1 MLKIKKN
8 YRNEIIFFVLMVLIC
23 CTILCFGQKK
33 VLAENAPITV
43 INFEQ
48 LQEALS
54 NANQDTEIIVSQII
68 TLPSDIIEL
77 DGKGATVR
85 VEKPYINADGKV
97 GSDYSNYGVFIINDD
112 VNIKNMKIMGG
123 SNHEEDIDSID
134 PNFAAL
140 QIQSGT
146 VEMRNVVI
154 TRSGRGISIQSGAC
168 VTLSDSQIVRNS
180 YSHGGGI
187 CCTGKLIMNNCSCS
201 ENRTTF
207 SGGGGGAMEINA
219 GGELYA
225 NNTIIAN
232 NASREIGGA
241 IGCVNNSKIYLIN
254 CTISGNVTTAQVN
267 YGGGICLNPNS
278 NQFYA
283 TNCIFVN
290 NYYLDQTNN
299 QLHASDIGTL
309 SDGNVLHLYN
319 CLYNSIVKS
328 YTSDDNQ
335 NVKIVNC
342 KTGTEDQNVA
352 KTYRNDGIFLSKDEI
367 SQGFLHPAAITSG
380 VDLYIPI
387 QKEGLAATGGTNT
400 YFDFSDL
407 NNIKMGFG
415 RDDNITALGNLNA
428 PSATAKISNYYED
441 GSREAGIIGASG
453 IDEDDYY
460 TVKLADYEHGTV
472 EGATFYGDTYKRE
485 TSVTVKAIENVD
497 GYVFKDWIVTN
508 SNGNEEII
516 TDNPY
521 TFDISENI
529 TLLPEFVEGYRYY
542 VVFDENGATSGEMD
556 EVSFISDLGIDQYLP
571 ENVFSRTGYEFIGWN
586 TESDG
591 TGTSYE
597 DKEQVTN
604 LSDTADATI
613 TLYAQWEPVKYNV
626 EFNSNGGS
634 GTMTNQEFTFDQ
646 EQALTENNFTREG
659 YIFTGWKGANGT
671 SYEDKE
677 QVTNLS
683 DTADAT
689 ITLYAQW
696 EPIRYNVVFNSNGG
710 SGTMANQEFTF
721 DVEQALT
728 ENSFTREGYT
738 FNGWKDNNGT
748 SYADKA
754 EVTNLANTA
763 DATVTLYAQWTP
775 IKYNVVFNSNGG
787 SGTMTNQEFTFDAAQ
802 ALTENNFTRE
812 GYTFNGWN
820 TESDGSGTSYTDQAR
835 VTNLADTADVTVT
848 LYAQWEKNKTEND
861 ENTEFNYSWS
871 TVENSGGSSSAST
884 NQDLI
889 SKNESTDTKTQ
900 ALTKSKIPEKLQ
912 MRRYLKGYDDEKIKP
927 ENYVTNAEFATIIYR
942 LMNDGEQINYDKL
955 KDLGVEKSDWF
966 AEAVAYLIDDSRK
979 IINVTG
985 EKFNPNKNIT
995 GYEMLNIIHNVLKF
1009 YGVESNSLYAQNLN
1023 SEITRAK
1030 MSEIIFNAFDRK
1042 NNPGQKIYSDLD
1054 DKHWAYKFLMDAS
1067 E

>member
-1 MLKIKKN
+1 MTIVKKN
-8 YRNEIIFFVLMVLIC
+8 YRNEITFFVLMTLIC
-23 CTILCFGQKK
+23 FMFFCFGKKK
-33 VLAENAPITV
+33 VWAENVPITV
-43 INFEQ
+43 SNFEE
-48 LQEALS
+48 LRAALC

-68 TLPSDIIEL
+68 TLPSDIEL
-77 DGKGATVR
+77 DGHGATVR

-97 GSDYSNYGVFIINDD
+97 GSGYSNYGVFIIDGNVD
-112 VNIKNMKIMGG
+112 IKNMKIMGG
-123 SNHEEDIDSID
+123 SNHEEDMDSID

-154 TRSGRGISIQSGAC
+154 TRSGRGISIQSRAC

-187 CCTGKLIMNNCSCS
+187 YCTGKLIMNNCSCS

-207 SGGGGGAMEINA
+207 SDGGGGAMEINA

-267 YGGGICLNPNS
+267 YGGGICLNSTS

-283 TNCIFVN
+283 ANCIFVN

-328 YTSDDNQ
+328 YSSDDSQ
-335 NVKIVNC
+335 NVKIVDC

-367 SQGFLHPAAITSG
+367 SQGFLHPAAVAKLGTSG
-380 VDLYIPI
+380 VGLYIPI
-387 QKEGLAATGGTNT
+387 QEEGLAATGGTNT

-407 NNIKMGFG
+407 NNIKMGYG
-415 RDDNITALGNLNA
+415 SDENITALGNLAA
-428 PSATAKISNYYED
+428 PAATAKISNYYED

-485 TSVTVKAIENVD
+485 TSVTVKAIENVN
-497 GYVFKDWIVTN
+497 GYVFKKWTLVSDAGV
-508 SNGNEEII
+508 EKII
-516 TDNPY
+516 TNNPY
-521 TFDISENI
+521 TFEIIDNI

-542 VVFDENGATSGEMD
+542 VVFDGNGETSGEMD

-571 ENVFSRTGYEFIGWN
+571 ENVFTRKGYEFIRWN

-591 TGTSYE
+591 SGTKYENQAKITNLSDTADATITLYAQWEPIKYNVVFNSNGGSGTMANQEFTFDAAQALTENNFTREGYTFNGWKDNNGTSYA

-634 GTMTNQEFTFDQ
+634 GTMTNQEFTFD
-646 EQALTENNFTREG
+646 
-659 YIFTGWKGANGT
+659 
-671 SYEDKE
+671 
-677 QVTNLS
+677 
-683 DTADAT
+683 
-689 ITLYAQW
+689 
-696 EPIRYNVVFNSNGG
+696 
-710 SGTMANQEFTF
+710 
-721 DVEQALT
+721 VEQALT
-728 ENSFTREGYT
+728 ENS
-738 FNGWKDNNGT
+738 
-748 SYADKA
+748 
-754 EVTNLANTA
+754 
-763 DATVTLYAQWTP
+763 
-775 IKYNVVFNSNGG
+775 
-787 SGTMTNQEFTFDAAQ
+787 
-802 ALTENNFTRE
+802 FTRE

-979 IINVTG
+979 IIQVTD

-1030 MSEIIFNAFDRK
+1030 MSEIIFKAFERK
-1042 NNPGQKIYSDLD
+1042 SNPGQKIYSDLD
-1054 DKHWAYKFLMDAS
+1054 KNHWAYKYLMDAS

>member
-1 MLKIKKN
+1 
-8 YRNEIIFFVLMVLIC
+8 MVLIC

-43 INFEQ
+43 SNFEE
-48 LQEALS
+48 LREALC

-97 GSDYSNYGVFIINDD
+97 GSGYSNYGVFVINGNVD
-112 VNIKNMKIMGG
+112 IKNMKIMGG

-335 NVKIVNC
+335 NVKIVDC

-380 VDLYIPI
+380 VGLYIPI

-415 RDDNITALGNLNA
+415 SDNNITALGNLNA

-508 SNGNEEII
+508 SNGNEKII
-516 TDNPY
+516 TNNPY
-521 TFDISENI
+521 TFEIIDNI

-542 VVFDENGATSGEMD
+542 VVFDGNGETSGEMD

-591 TGTSYE
+591 TRTSYE
-597 DKEQVTN
+597 NQAKITNLSDTADATITLYAQWEPVKYNVEFNSNGGSVTN

-634 GTMTNQEFTFDQ
+634 GTMTNQEFTFDEAQALTENSVTREGYTFNGWNTKADGTGTSYADKQQVTNLANTADATVTLYAQWTPIKYNVVFNSNGGSGTMANQEFTFDQ

-659 YIFTGWKGANGT
+659 YTFNGWKGANGT
-671 SYEDKE
+671 SYADKE
-677 QVTNLS
+677 QVTNLAN
-683 DTADAT
+683 TADAQ
-689 ITLYAQW
+689 INLYAQW
-696 EPIRYNVVFNSNGG
+696 EPIKYNVVFNSNGG

-738 FNGWKDNNGT
+738 FNGW
-748 SYADKA
+748 
-754 EVTNLANTA
+754 
-763 DATVTLYAQWTP
+763 
-775 IKYNVVFNSNGG
+775 
-787 SGTMTNQEFTFDAAQ
+787 
-802 ALTENNFTRE
+802 
-812 GYTFNGWN
+812 N
-820 TESDGSGTSYTDQAR
+820 TESDGSGTNYENQAKI
-835 VTNLADTADVTVT
+835 TNLSDTAD
-848 LYAQWEKNKTEND
+848 D
-861 ENTEFNYSWS
+861 C
-871 TVENSGGSSSAST
+871 
-884 NQDLI
+884 
-889 SKNESTDTKTQ
+889 
-900 ALTKSKIPEKLQ
+900 
-912 MRRYLKGYDDEKIKP
+912 
-927 ENYVTNAEFATIIYR
+927 
-942 LMNDGEQINYDKL
+942 
-955 KDLGVEKSDWF
+955 
-966 AEAVAYLIDDSRK
+966 
-979 IINVTG
+979 
-985 EKFNPNKNIT
+985 
-995 GYEMLNIIHNVLKF
+995 
-1009 YGVESNSLYAQNLN
+1009 
-1023 SEITRAK
+1023 
-1030 MSEIIFNAFDRK
+1030 
-1042 NNPGQKIYSDLD
+1042 
-1054 DKHWAYKFLMDAS
+1054 
-1067 E
+1067 